1 MSTTAEALLNIMSV
15 RLAMQES
22 GTTKPQPAV
31 AQATRQFVQELAVLA
46 PSERVDISYT
56 VQPFHATYVRGETG
70 EVLAEIPEREGI

>member
-31 AQATRQFVQELAVLA
+31 AQATRQLVQKLAALA

-56 VQPFHATYVRGETG
+56 VLPPIRSPSPLVERG
-70 EVLAEIPEREGI
+70 R